1 MSQASPLQWGA
12 VGKSGTLWGFLT
24 TFQTSWGTVGGYLG
38 SYLNQVDEKGRV
50 TLPAAFRKGAE
61 AGATFILIHAHSD
74 ALTLYPNDNW
84 GAVEARMRDLAR
96 RAPSKRHLLLS
107 LTANAQEVT
116 PDKQGRILIAERL
129 RSHVGIETEALL
141 IGALDKIEIWD
152 PTRFARVVDGAD
164 GDSGDIAGSLFA

>member
-1 MSQASPLQWGA
+1 MGHQYNGAQWGK
-12 VGKSGTLWGFLT
+12 VGFSGDLLPPSS
-24 TFQTSWGTVGGYLG
+24 QRWGTVGGYLG

-50 TLPAAFRKGAE
+50 TLPAAFRKGAD
-61 AGATFILIHAHSD
+61 AGASFILIHAHTD
-74 ALTLYPNDNW
+74 ALTLYPSDNW
-84 GAVEARMRDLAR
+84 GEVERRMRDLAR

-129 RSHVGIETEALL
+129 RSHVGIQGEALL

-152 PTRFARVVDGAD
+152 PARFTRVVDAAD

>member
-1 MSQASPLQWGA
+1 M
-12 VGKSGTLWGFLT
+12 
-24 TFQTSWGTVGGYLG
+24 GGYLG

-61 AGATFILIHAHSD
+61 AGASFILIHAHRD
-74 ALTLYPNDNW
+74 ALTLYPSDNW
-84 GAVEARMRDLAR
+84 GEVEGRMRDLAR

-129 RSHVGIETEALL
+129 RSHVGIKGEALL

-152 PTRFARVVDGAD
+152 PTRFEREVDGAD
-164 GDSGDIAGSLFA
+164 GDTGDIAGSLFV